1 MDDKRATFI
10 HEDLAK
16 AAKTAIGMEEEGYSI
31 YMKAAAKSTNP
42 LGSATLKAIAEKEL
56 LHKKAIEDFYS
67 GLTGT
72 SVEKISFADAQLWSS
87 KLRSEILKSIKDSL
101 DKLSGSDEDLLKAYE
116 ISMVME
122 KKGYDF
128 YDKIAKT
135 TDNENAKQLFSFLA
149 KEENSHYELL
159 QETHLYLSDPSE
171 WFHKEERWLV
181 EG

>member
-1 MDDKRATFI
+1 MGNKLNID
-10 HEDLAK
+10 DLAK
-16 AAKTAIGMEEEGYSI
+16 AAKTAIAMEEEGYSI
-31 YMKAAAKSTNP
+31 YMKAAAKSNNP
-42 LGSATLKAIAEKEL
+42 LGKATLKAIAEKEL

-72 SVEKISFADAQLWSS
+72 SVKKISFSAPQLWSS
-87 KLRSEILKSIKDSL
+87 GLRSEILKSIRDSL

-128 YDKIAKT
+128 YSTIAASAG
-135 TDNENAKQLFSFLA
+135 DENAKQLFSFLA

-171 WFHKEERWLV
+171 WFHKEEKWLV